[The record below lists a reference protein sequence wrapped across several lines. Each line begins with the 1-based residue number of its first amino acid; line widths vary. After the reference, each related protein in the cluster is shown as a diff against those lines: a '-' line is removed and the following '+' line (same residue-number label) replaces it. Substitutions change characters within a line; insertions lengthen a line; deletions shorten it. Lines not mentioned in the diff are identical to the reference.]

1 MSEANRR
8 SSERRRVPR
17 IKVDFP
23 VTVNWGRRQYKWQA
37 VEFSEYGIL
46 LVAPHKELVGQ
57 EISIQLTLEPPDTPL
72 ALQGM
77 VVYSIAA
84 GLGVRFKN
92 VSMQQQAILTHYV
105 QQRGIGIAKPSGTK
119 GKQPSV

>member
-1 MSEANRR
+1 MTEASRR
-8 SSERRRVPR
+8 KSERRRVPR

-23 VTVNWGRRQYKWQA
+23 VTVKWDRKQYKWRA

-46 LVAPHKELVGQ
+46 LVAPQKELVGQ
-57 EISIQLTLEPPDTPL
+57 EINIQLTLEPPDTPL

-92 VSMQQQAILTHYV
+92 VSPQQQAILTHYV
-105 QQRGIGIAKPSGTK
+105 QARGIGINKHSSTK
-119 GKQPSV
+119 GKQPSA

>member
-1 MSEANRR
+1 MPEPNRR

-17 IKVDFP
+17 ISVDFP
-23 VTVNWGRRQYKWQA
+23 VTVHWGRKQYKWRA

-46 LVAPHKELVGQ
+46 LVAPQKELVGQ
-57 EISIQLTLEPPDTPL
+57 EISIQLTLEPPDAPL

-77 VVYSIAA
+77 VVYSIAS

-92 VSMQQQAILTHYV
+92 VSPQQQAILTHYV
-105 QQRGIGIAKPSGTK
+105 QERGIGIAKPSSTK
-119 GKQPSV
+119 GKQ